1 MSRAID
7 EARARTRANREREG
21 DYVLYW
27 MQRSQRARTDHARE
41 HALRVALELSDRWL
55 LDGRD
60 PSSYAM
66 DGAA

>member
-1 MSRAID
+1 MRHGKRRGGGSGRTPERVV
-7 EARARTRANREREG
+7 EA
-21 DYVLYW
+21 
-27 MQRSQRARTDHARE
+27 QRSQRARTDHALE
-41 HALRVALELSDRWL
+41 EALRVALELSDRWL

>member
-1 MSRAID
+1 MSRVLD
-7 EARARTRANREREG
+7 EARVRTRANREREG
-21 DYVLYW
+21 DHVLCW
-27 MQRSQRARTDHARE
+27 MQRSQRTRTDHARE
-41 HALRVALELSDRWL
+41 QALRVALELSDRWL